1 MAAIAMSMGK
11 DNGPAWRRLLNSQ
24 DKFRHNVFG
33 KDINFYNVVAEMMT
47 KYNDLD
53 LKMQIAYRYLDAI
66 GGELTINNVVEMG
79 HLRDMYRYYICKKL
93 IDDYPSEKWLRYIDY
108 LFYKNM
114 GEEYLV
120 PILNSIF
127 DKGYKIHSSANFTI
141 SLKKISDKRV
151 MLDLIEKSF
160 INSKSNDVWGF
171 IDLFTYADNVFSP
184 LYLNILELYLKHR
197 KSRLYDYEI
206 EYLLGKCPQEQ
217 IVQAKSMIGDATS
230 TSSNTLNEHIKRI
243 KELL

>member
-1 MAAIAMSMGK
+1 
-11 DNGPAWRRLLNSQ
+11 
-24 DKFRHNVFG
+24 
-33 KDINFYNVVAEMMT
+33 
-47 KYNDLD
+47 
-53 LKMQIAYRYLDAI
+53 
-66 GGELTINNVVEMG
+66 
-79 HLRDMYRYYICKKL
+79 
-93 IDDYPSEKWLRYIDY
+93 
-108 LFYKNM
+108 
-114 GEEYLV
+114 
-120 PILNSIF
+120 
-127 DKGYKIHSSANFTI
+127 
-141 SLKKISDKRV
+141 

-171 IDLFTYADNVFSP
+171 VDLFTYADNVFSP